1 MLPSNLRKLK
11 MNTMRRSHIID
22 FRSTL
27 LRKNLAAGT
36 VNKIIFGDTII

>member
-1 MLPSNLRKLK
+1 
-11 MNTMRRSHIID
+11 MNTIRRSHIID

-36 VNKIIFGDTII
+36 VNKIIFHEALFREVC